1 MMRYRHSKILR
12 LFAAVVLVLFSN
24 LISAADVQHKLTN
37 ADCRVIEATSS
48 DSNSIAKFSDAL
60 LWKVSKAG
68 SSSSYI
74 FGTIH
79 VSDPRIT
86 NIPEVV
92 KSALSNSDTFVME
105 ALPTPEEALLLS
117 QMMFYADGTTL
128 KDYLDDELFH
138 RTAKVLSAFQLP
150 IEAVVVMRP
159 WAAFLIMNYP
169 ADNSMPL
176 DLKLFEIAMG
186 QGAKTAGL
194 ETLREPRCC
203 FQ

>member
-1 MMRYRHSKILR
+1 MTMRYRHSKILP
-12 LFAAVVLVLFSN
+12 LFVIVVLILFSN
-24 LISAADVQHKLTN
+24 LLSAASVQDKLTS

-48 DSNSIAKFSDAL
+48 ESNSIAKFSDAL

-68 SSSSYI
+68 NSSSYI

-92 KSALSNSDTFVME
+92 KSALNNSDTFVME
-105 ALPTPEEALLLS
+105 ALPTAEEAFLLS

-138 RTAKVLSAFQLP
+138 RTAKVLSAFQ
-150 IEAVVVMRP
+150 IELR
-159 WAAFLIMNYP
+159 
-169 ADNSMPL
+169 
-176 DLKLFEIAMG
+176 
-186 QGAKTAGL
+186 TAGQPHIRFVD
-194 ETLREPRCC
+194 ERCRVERLLALPA
-203 FQ
+203 